1 MITFRPEELQIPK
14 RAGIY
19 KIFRK
24 PKKVL
29 PNYSQRPTPKRAT
42 ECSQKRAVEMLKTV
56 VNNCRLLFLWID
68 NQIIEIKTEEKEE
81 EKMLREKSRGNL

>member
-1 MITFRPEELQIPK
+1 MKTSGPEELQIPK
-14 RAGIY
+14 QGGYIQ
-19 KIFRK
+19 FSPK

-42 ECSQKRAVEMLKTV
+42 KCSQKRTVEMLKTV